1 VGKERGRRRR
11 EEVHSMEGRVR
22 EVGSLGGEERGGRL
36 MEGWS

>member
-11 EEVHSMEGRVR
+11 EEVHSREGRVR
-22 EVGSLGGEERGGRL
+22 GVGRLGSEERGEGL